1 MTSWRPIFG
10 LPKKK
15 ECASTLSFFGK
26 FIAQTKSNVRAY
38 LEYSHIGPLRRM
50 TGDVELQ
57 EMTNIS
63 RFSSA
68 ARASAFHFSLSILVA
83 LLTAILVFHIWYP
96 WPLYELVTGRE
107 LFRLVVGV
115 DVVCG
120 PLLTLV
126 LWNPAKPRRELTM
139 DLSLVAA
146 VQIIALAYGM
156 YTVAIARPVH
166 LVFETDRLR
175 VVTASE
181 IEAADLPQAPPGLRD
196 LPWTGPT
203 LISLRA
209 PRDSQELVESIDLS
223 AAGKEPS
230 LRPGW
235 WQSYDLGLPQLLQRA
250 KPVAQLAQ
258 VRHVQKPLLEEAVH
272 KSGVSAKDLLWLPLT
287 SAKSME
293 WIVLLDKNTGIPR
306 GYAPIDGFF

>member
-1 MTSWRPIFG
+1 MFLNPR
-10 LPKKK
+10 L
-15 ECASTLSFFGK
+15 
-26 FIAQTKSNVRAY
+26 
-38 LEYSHIGPLRRM
+38 
-50 TGDVELQ
+50 
-57 EMTNIS
+57 
-63 RFSSA
+63 SSA
-68 ARASAFHFSLSILVA
+68 SRASFAHLLVSVLVA
-83 LLTAILVFHIWYP
+83 GLMAVLMFSVWYP
-96 WPLYELVTGRE
+96 WPLYALVNGRE
-107 LFRLVVGV
+107 LFWLVVSV

-120 PLLTLV
+120 PLLTMV
-126 LWNPAKPRRELTM
+126 LWNPAKRRSELLV

-156 YTVAIARPVH
+156 HTVAIARPVH

-181 IEAADLPQAPPGLRD
+181 IEAEDLLQAPPGLRT

-223 AAGKEPS
+223 AAGQEPS

-235 WQSYDLGLPQLLQRA
+235 WQEYGLGLPQLLQRA
-250 KPVAQLAQ
+250 KPVAQLTHARRAQ
-258 VRHVQKPLLEEAVH
+258 KQLLDAAIH
-272 KSGVSAKDLLWLPLT
+272 KSGVPEEDLLWLPLT

-293 WIVLLDKNTGIPR
+293 WIVLLDKNTGMPQA
-306 GYAPIDGFF
+306 YAQIDGFF